1 MSSIS
6 QYLPALPD
14 PGAEDAV
21 INKLR
26 LLKDGSDDCLRY
38 AQGIEEEFNN
48 WLLLVC
54 ELHQVT
60 VAKEGKTD
68 EAQEENE
75 TKIGSLKVKAEC
87 TESTLKST
95 NDMAK
100 TLKKTLDSSR
110 KSFEKAANAL
120 PGRGFRLWPNHHC
133 LYHANILVS
142 MGVYWPQSLQ

>member
-21 INKLR
+21 TNKLR

-75 TKIGSLKVKAEC
+75 NKIVGLKVEAEC

-95 NDMAK
+95 DEMAK
-100 TLKKTLDSSR
+100 TLKENLDSSR
-110 KSFEKAANAL
+110 KLFEKAAKAL
-120 PGRGFRLWPNHHC
+120 PGRGFRLWSNHHC

-142 MGVYWPQSLQ
+142 MGVYRPQFRQ